1 MIEDQI
7 PQLTSSDIQEERGF
21 RAIAGWD
28 WGEGVPCYSWVRLEV
43 QASCMVSTDTTGEL
57 EEKQGLKNIDKE
69 VNRIY
74 VTVRWSNI
82 LLLESQKERGESGWV
97 LWHYYD
103 LKYSRSDTVPVS
115 RLDLRSPECFTLPP
129 GILPPPCEQPRT
141 CLWGDERWHGPVTPV
156 PPDERPEVWVRPWR
170 TPHPQWAS
178 SWVQT
183 HE

>member
-1 MIEDQI
+1 MLFGALLLIQI
-7 PQLTSSDIQEERGF
+7 LALSLTSC
-21 RAIAGWD
+21 
-28 WGEGVPCYSWVRLEV
+28 VT
-43 QASCMVSTDTTGEL
+43 MGEL
-57 EEKQGLKNIDKE
+57 YNMANCCKMAQESPFLCPCPLKNA
-69 VNRIY
+69 
-74 VTVRWSNI
+74 
-82 LLLESQKERGESGWV
+82 LLSRGRFYLPHPPGSGLA
-97 LWHYYD
+97 LWPA
-103 LKYSRSDTVPVS
+103 LTNKYGRSDTVPVS
-115 RLDLRSPECFTLPP
+115 RLDLRSPECFTQPP